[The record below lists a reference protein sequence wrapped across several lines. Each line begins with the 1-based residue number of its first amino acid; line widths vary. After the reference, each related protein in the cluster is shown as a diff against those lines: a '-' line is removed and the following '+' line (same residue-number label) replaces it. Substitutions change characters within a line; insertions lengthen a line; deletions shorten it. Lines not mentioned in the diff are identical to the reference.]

1 MNDRKYNFGQVGY
14 RGRGKGLASFVED
27 AKDAQLVAVADLV
40 GENLEDAKSVYS
52 NINVYSDHLKM
63 IEAENLDVLII
74 ATAPKFRL
82 PIVTDAA
89 QKGVKA
95 IYMEKPIANTLAEAD
110 KMISLC
116 KENGVEL
123 SIGHQRRWNP
133 NYVNIKN
140 AIKNGDLGTVTH
152 GVSYWTAGRIG
163 ANGTHFLDMINFV
176 LDDEPVR
183 ISGTAQFGMNKEFDF
198 NEHLN
203 GWMAKDPGV
212 SGFIDYSKGTRIWI
226 HCFNDVITPHTHM
239 FCGTKGR
246 IDVFEG
252 TGKMDILYR
261 ASDKNSTDSKGD
273 FRKMGQDTISK
284 EFPTTN
290 IEGKPEI
297 MVSYGYQ
304 ELIEVISE
312 GKTNSSTGED
322 GRKALE
328 MIVAFQLSS
337 ENGGRPVTLPLPESC
352 FNYEVGYHP
361 NPSGK

>member
-1 MNDRKYNFGQVGY
+1 
-14 RGRGKGLASFVED
+14 
-27 AKDAQLVAVADLV
+27 
-40 GENLEDAKSVYS
+40 
-52 NINVYSDHLKM
+52 
-63 IEAENLDVLII
+63 
-74 ATAPKFRL
+74 
-82 PIVTDAA
+82 
-89 QKGVKA
+89 
-95 IYMEKPIANTLAEAD
+95 
-110 KMISLC
+110 
-116 KENGVEL
+116 
-123 SIGHQRRWNP
+123 
-133 NYVNIKN
+133 
-140 AIKNGDLGTVTH
+140 
-152 GVSYWTAGRIG
+152 
-163 ANGTHFLDMINFV
+163 
-176 LDDEPVR
+176 
-183 ISGTAQFGMNKEFDF
+183 MNKEADF
-198 NEHLN
+198 NEKLN
-203 GWMAKDPGV
+203 EWMEKDPGV
-212 SGFIDYSKGTRIWI
+212 SGFIDYSKGTRVWI

-261 ASDKNSTDSKGD
+261 ASDKNSTDMRGVHEVE
-273 FRKMGQDTISK
+273 SK
-284 EFPTTN
+284 EFPITN
-290 IEGKPEI
+290 TEGKPEI

>member
-1 MNDRKYNFGQVGY
+1 MCKGVFMNVKNYNFGQVGY
-14 RGRGKGLASFVED
+14 RGRGKGLASFVVE
-27 AKDAQLVAVADLV
+27 AKGAQLVALADLV
-40 GENLEDAKSVYS
+40 GENLEDAKSLYS
-52 NINVYSDHLKM
+52 NINVYSNHLDM

-82 PIVTDAA
+82 PIVTDAV

-110 KMISLC
+110 QMISLC
-116 KENGVEL
+116 KDNGVEL
-123 SIGHQRRWNP
+123 SIGHQRRWDP
-133 NYVNIKN
+133 NFVNIKN
-140 AIKNGDLGTVTH
+140 AIKNGDLGTITH

-176 LDDEPVR
+176 LDDEPIR
-183 ISGTAQFGMNKEFDF
+183 ISGISQFGMNNKADF
-198 NEHLN
+198 NESLN
-203 GWMAKDPGV
+203 EWMEKDPGV
-212 SGFIDYSKGTRIWI
+212 SGFIDYSRGTRIWI

-252 TGKMDILYR
+252 MGKFDMDILYR
-261 ASDKNSTDSKGD
+261 ASDKDSTDMRDVHIVEPK
-273 FRKMGQDTISK
+273 Q
-284 EFPTTN
+284 FPVVTVDK
-290 IEGKPEI
+290 KPE
-297 MVSYGYQ
+297 SLAYE
-304 ELIEVISE
+304 ELIRVFSE
-312 GKTNSSTGED
+312 RKNNSSTGED

-337 ENGGRPVTLPLPESC
+337 ENGGRSVSLPLPESC

-361 NPSGK
+361 NQSGK

>member
-140 AIKNGDLGTVTH
+140 AIKNGDLGNVTH

-183 ISGTAQFGMNKEFDF
+183 ISGAAQFGMNKEADF
-198 NEHLN
+198 NE
-203 GWMAKDPGV
+203 
-212 SGFIDYSKGTRIWI
+212 S
-226 HCFNDVITPHTHM
+226 
-239 FCGTKGR
+239 
-246 IDVFEG
+246 
-252 TGKMDILYR
+252 
-261 ASDKNSTDSKGD
+261 
-273 FRKMGQDTISK
+273 
-284 EFPTTN
+284 
-290 IEGKPEI
+290 
-297 MVSYGYQ
+297 
-304 ELIEVISE
+304 
-312 GKTNSSTGED
+312 
-322 GRKALE
+322 
-328 MIVAFQLSS
+328 
-337 ENGGRPVTLPLPESC
+337 
-352 FNYEVGYHP
+352 
-361 NPSGK
+361 

>member
-1 MNDRKYNFGQVGY
+1 MGIELIEQARLHQVEKTLVVGTVCSYPSNTPSPFNEEDFWNGFPEITNAPYGIAKKMLLVQAQAYRQQYGMNIIYAIPVNLYGPNDNF
-14 RGRGKGLASFVED
+14 
-27 AKDAQLVAVADLV
+27 
-40 GENLEDAKSVYS
+40 
-52 NINVYSDHLKM
+52 
-63 IEAENLDVLII
+63 
-74 ATAPKFRL
+74 
-82 PIVTDAA
+82 
-89 QKGVKA
+89 
-95 IYMEKPIANTLAEAD
+95 
-110 KMISLC
+110 
-116 KENGVEL
+116 EL
-123 SIGHQRRWNP
+123 SSSHVIPALIRK
-133 NYVNIKN
+133 IFN

-212 SGFIDYSKGTRIWI
+212 SGFIDYSKGTRVWI

-261 ASDKNSTDSKGD
+261 ASDKNSTDMRGVHEVE
-273 FRKMGQDTISK
+273 SK
-284 EFPTTN
+284 EFPITN
-290 IEGKPEI
+290 TEGKPEI